1 MLQLFTN
8 LINGNIFV
16 AVIFATTLV
25 AILKPILMIGLGS
38 FRFVLGKKRWELI
51 LESDSNWV
59 WFWVTLG
66 FILVSIPL
74 FVAYVYVGLNLADYA
89 NDLLIYR

>member
-1 MLQLFTN
+1 MFQLFIN

-38 FRFVLGKKRWELI
+38 FRYVLGKKCWERI
-51 LESDSNWV
+51 WESDSNWV
-59 WFWVTLG
+59 WILVALG

-74 FVAYVYVGLNLADYA
+74 FATYIYVGLNVADYI
-89 NDLLIYR
+89 NDLIYL

>member
-1 MLQLFTN
+1 MFQLFIN

-16 AVIFATTLV
+16 TVVFATTLV

-38 FRFVLGKKRWELI
+38 FRFVLGKKCWERI

-59 WFWVTLG
+59 WFWMTLG
-66 FILVSIPL
+66 LILVSIPL
-74 FVAYVYVGLNLADYA
+74 FATYIYIGLNVADYI
-89 NDLLIYR
+89 NDLLYL

>member
-1 MLQLFTN
+1 MLQLLIN

-38 FRFVLGKKRWELI
+38 FRYVLGKKRWERI
-51 LESDSNWV
+51 WESDSNWV
-59 WFWVTLG
+59 WFLVALG

-74 FVAYVYVGLNLADYA
+74 FATYVYIGLNVADYI
-89 NDLLIYR
+89 NDLLYL

>member
-1 MLQLFTN
+1 MLQLLIN

-38 FRFVLGKKRWELI
+38 FRFVLGKKRWERI

-59 WFWVTLG
+59 WFWVALG

-74 FVAYVYVGLNLADYA
+74 FTTYIYVGLNVADYI
-89 NDLLIYR
+89 NDLIYL

>member
-1 MLQLFTN
+1 MLQLFIN

-16 AVIFATTLV
+16 VIIFATTLV

-38 FRFVLGKKRWELI
+38 FRYVLGKKRWECI

-74 FVAYVYVGLNLADYA
+74 FVTYIYVGLNVADYI
-89 NDLLIYR
+89 NDLLYL

>member
-8 LINGNIFV
+8 LVNGNIFV

-38 FRFVLGKKRWELI
+38 FRYVLGKKRWERI
-51 LESDSNWV
+51 WESDSNWV
-59 WFWVTLG
+59 WFLVALG

-74 FVAYVYVGLNLADYA
+74 FATYIYIGLNVADYI
-89 NDLLIYR
+89 NDLLHL